1 MSIYIS
7 LILIVVATIPLY
19 VYDKYFYLAL
29 NTACI
34 FCVMAFRGISVGA
47 DTISYRDLFM
57 QSTIQAAS
65 VT

>member
-47 DTISYRDLFM
+47 DTISL
-57 QSTIQAAS
+57 
-65 VT
+65 